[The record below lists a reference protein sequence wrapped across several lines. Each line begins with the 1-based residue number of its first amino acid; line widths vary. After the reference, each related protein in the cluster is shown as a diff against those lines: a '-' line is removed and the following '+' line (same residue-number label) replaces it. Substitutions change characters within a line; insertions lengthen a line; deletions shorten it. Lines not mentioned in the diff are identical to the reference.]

1 MNNRSSDLQEQN
13 LAVQQRIDRIQ
24 MEIDNDRQFS
34 VERRTRMGAMKMSE
48 HGTVIVFTDRF
59 FL

>member
-1 MNNRSSDLQEQN
+1 MNNRLSDLQEQS

-24 MEIDNDRQFS
+24 MEIDNDRQLS
-34 VERRTRMGAMKMSE
+34 VERRTGMGAIKMSE
-48 HGTVIVFTDRF
+48 HGTKVVVTDLS

>member
-1 MNNRSSDLQEQN
+1 MNNRLSDLQEQS

-24 MEIDNDRQFS
+24 MEIDNDRQLS
-34 VERRTRMGAMKMSE
+34 VERRTGMGAIKMSE
-48 HGTVIVFTDRF
+48 HGTEIVVTDLS

>member
-1 MNNRSSDLQEQN
+1 MGNRLSDLQEQS

-24 MEIDNDRQFS
+24 MEIDNDRQLS
-34 VERRTRMGAMKMSE
+34 VERRTGMGAIKMSE
-48 HGTVIVFTDRF
+48 QGTEIVVTDLF

>member
-1 MNNRSSDLQEQN
+1 MNNRLSDLQEQS

-24 MEIDNDRQFS
+24 MEIDNDRQLS
-34 VERRTRMGAMKMSE
+34 VERRTGMGAIKMSE
-48 HGTVIVFTDRF
+48 HCGKIVFTGLF